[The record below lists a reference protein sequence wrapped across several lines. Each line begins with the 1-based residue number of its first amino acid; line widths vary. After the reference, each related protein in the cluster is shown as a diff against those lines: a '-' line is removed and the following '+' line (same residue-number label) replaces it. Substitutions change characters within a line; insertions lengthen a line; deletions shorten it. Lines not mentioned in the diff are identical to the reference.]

1 MGQIAL
7 ARMFAQ
13 RRPGSYQRRI
23 ESRLCQA
30 MRMKTGE
37 VRWDHLLY
45 NCRAVDPRPDGRGY
59 AITESA
65 AIGIAGHQIVFCGSM
80 SELPFAAAQCA
91 EHLHDLA
98 GRMVTPGLIDCH
110 THLVFAGNRADEFEL
125 RLGGADYQQIARAGG
140 GIASTVRATRAASD
154 DELLAQSLV
163 RARALLDDGVTC
175 IEIKS
180 GYGLNLDSERRM
192 LQTARRLAAA
202 LGIEVQATF
211 LGLHALPPEFSER
224 RDAYVSAVIEDWLP
238 ALHAEGLVDAVD
250 AFCEGIAFSADE
262 VRRLFVKARSL
273 GVPVKLHADQLSDL
287 GGAALCA
294 EFDGRSADH
303 IEYSGPAAVA
313 AMAEHGTV
321 AVLLPGAFYC
331 LRETTLPPINAL
343 RHAGV
348 AMAVST
354 DLNPGTSPVCSLRM
368 AMNQACTLFRL
379 TPAETFAG
387 VTIHAARALGLAD
400 RKGRLQCGFDAD
412 LAIWNMNS
420 PAELSYWIGA
430 PGPHSI
436 WIAGRERR

>member
-1 MGQIAL
+1 
-7 ARMFAQ
+7 
-13 RRPGSYQRRI
+13 
-23 ESRLCQA
+23 
-30 MRMKTGE
+30 MKTGNN
-37 VRWDHLLY
+37 RWDHLLY
-45 NCRAVDPRPDGRGY
+45 NCRVVNPGIDGRDY
-59 AITESA
+59 SVSESA
-65 AIGIAGHQIVFCGSM
+65 AIGIAGHQIVFCAAM
-80 SELPFAAAQCA
+80 SELPFAPEQCA

-110 THLVFAGNRADEFEL
+110 THLVFAGNRANEFEL

-154 DELLAQSLV
+154 DELLAQSLL

-180 GYGLNLDSERRM
+180 GYGLDLDTERRM
-192 LQTARRLAAA
+192 LQTARRLGRE

-211 LGLHALPPEFSER
+211 LGLHALPPEFSDR
-224 RDAYVSAVIEDWLP
+224 RDDYVRAVVEEWLP
-238 ALHAEGLVDAVD
+238 CLHAEGLVDAVD
-250 AFCEGIAFSADE
+250 AFCEGIAFTPDE
-262 VRRLFVKARSL
+262 VRRLFEKAQAL

-303 IEYSGPAAVA
+303 IEYSSPAAVT

-331 LRETTLPPINAL
+331 LRETTLPPIEAL
-343 RHAGV
+343 RRAGV

-387 VTIHAARALGLAD
+387 VTSYAARALGLEN
-400 RKGRLQCGFDAD
+400 RKGRLQRGYDAD
-412 LAIWNMNS
+412 LAVWNLS
-420 PAELSYWIGA
+420 SAAELSYWIGA

-436 WIAGRERR
+436 WIAGRKRR